1 MSVSY
6 NFPSNS
12 VINNPKDMFQNNA
25 LAASSESHVVNFA
38 YESTH
43 YFVKSVSMVADSG
56 TKYFV
61 IQSET
66 EAGEVP
72 QNFFNVAI
80 PLANS
85 TDSTDI
91 TRLITAA
98 KNSTTSYSI
107 NLNNVFS
114 TLIGTKESGSS
125 GKVATRDDTKY
136 FVAATQLKADLNGL
150 DSLQSESIPSDGTQV
165 SLVQSH
171 IGWDLSCVLLDEKGH
186 PYENPTTN
194 TAVPTTDSA
203 NTLVLMTLVI
213 MVAGAIYILAP
224 IVYPFLFEGA
234 KSINKDISDSAFN
247 WFWFIVLMLSTI
259 PPIVLAATSQKSSY
273 FLLALT
279 YGLSYFAGTA
289 GVVKSIKDNDRVE
302 NGAFVSDD
310 KLFTHICNL
319 FFYGEN
325 LNLGSGIF
333 AFVFVF
339 IGFILEY
346 VGIGLGGDNKDGEI
360 LYAVGSVIYIVTIIG
375 KFVVLAMQESSEKPS
390 PTLASSSIS
399 FDSVFGTVAE

>member
-12 VINNPKDMFQNNA
+12 VINNTKDMFQNNA
-25 LAASSESHVVNFA
+25 FAVSSESHVVNFA

-72 QNFFNVAI
+72 QKFFNVAI

-98 KNSTTSYSI
+98 KNSTSSYSI

-125 GKVATRDDTKY
+125 GKVATIDDTKY

-150 DSLQSESIPSDGTQV
+150 DSLQSVSIPSDGTQV

-171 IGWDLSCVLLDEKGH
+171 IGWDLSCVLLDDEGH

-194 TAVPTTDSA
+194 TIAAGTDNA
-203 NTLVLMTLVI
+203 YTLVLMTLVI
-213 MVAGAIYILAP
+213 MVVSAIYILAP
-224 IVYPFLFEGA
+224 IVYPYLFEGA
-234 KSINKDISDSAFN
+234 QSIKAEMTDSAFN
-247 WFWFIVLMLSTI
+247 LFWFIVLMLSTI
-259 PPIVLAATSQKSSY
+259 PPIVLAATSKKASY

-289 GVVKSIKDNDRVE
+289 GVVKSIKDDVRVE

-310 KLFTHICNL
+310 DLLNNIGILFV
-319 FFYGEN
+319 YGKEKSS
-325 LNLGSGIF
+325 L
-333 AFVFVF
+333 
-339 IGFILEY
+339 GFIALVLIFVGFVLEY
-346 VGIGLGGDNKDGEI
+346 AGMGVGSEDKDGQI
-360 LYAVGSVIYIVTIIG
+360 LYTVGSIIYIGTAIG
-375 KFVVLAMQESSEKPS
+375 KFIVLRAM
-390 PTLASSSIS
+390 A
-399 FDSVFGTVAE
+399 